1 MRERRVVADLTVEN
15 LEINVKTNAGDSAKA
30 FKSLKSA
37 LQGVSGAS
45 VKLTSASNGVRQ
57 IGAEAKKAEKHTN
70 KLLSS
75 IKRIAMYRLLRS
87 VIKEITQAFSEGLK
101 AAYAFS
107 AGLTTEGN
115 RFAAA
120 LDNMKSATNQ
130 MKGQLGSALAG
141 LLTAIAPILERI
153 INLIVKVA
161 DVISQ
166 FFAAFTGSTY
176 LKAIRTQAEFADI
189 TAKGAKSAKEWKN
202 QLLGFDEINKLN
214 EPSSGGGTGVNLLEG
229 YAFED
234 APISE
239 GIRNFVEKI
248 KQKFA
253 ELKESIDF
261 TNLKKSFSRL
271 KESIGPLVD
280 IISKGLS
287 WAWNNVLLPFGK
299 WTIEEAAPALVDALA
314 AAFEFLSAVFDALAP
329 VLEPLWENVLKPFF
343 EACGEII
350 LTGLQELTDLLKDLT
365 DLIKGNIGWDEFI
378 GGLDGVQIAL
388 LALGGTL
395 VLSAIGKIT
404 TAIAGLP
411 AVIGTATAGM
421 TTGLAAMAKSA
432 FVGALAVV
440 DAVLVAYDV
449 KKIKE
454 ASNTY
459 KEAQQAHTR
468 ETQTALN
475 EYTRIYN
482 AKGKEIADQWAKTA
496 YNIDTTGMDF
506 EQSQLALTQKIEGYW
521 EDVPQN
527 LWQGF
532 KAGWNDYFG
541 SNGKGAGQ
549 LMEDAFTGAVDGV
562 KDTLGIHSPSTVFES
577 IGENSVNG
585 FLKGFS
591 DAWNRFM
598 TELRSKLAAFRNAVQ
613 QGLSFGS
620 ASVRLPSYTPSA
632 VSANLYADGG
642 FPTAGELFIANER
655 GPELVG
661 SLNGQSAVA
670 NNGQI
675 EAGIEEA
682 AYRGFVR
689 AIASSGGGN
698 NGGDVV
704 LNINGREFARATY
717 KDYQAAARETGGSLI
732 NNFA

>member
-1 MRERRVVADLTVEN
+1 MTVEN
-15 LEINVKTNAGDSAKA
+15 LEINVKTNAGDSANA

-45 VKLTSASNGVRQ
+45 VKLTSASNGVKK
-57 IGAEAKKAEKHTN
+57 IGEEAKKSEKQTN
-70 KLLSS
+70 KLWSS
-75 IKRIAMYRLLRS
+75 IKRIAMYRLLRT
-87 VIKEITQAFSEGLK
+87 VIKEITQAFGEGLK

-115 RFAAA
+115 RFATA
-120 LDNMKSATNQ
+120 LDSMKSATNQ
-130 MKGQLGSALAG
+130 MKGQLGSALIG
-141 LLTAIAPILERI
+141 LLTAIAPILEKI
-153 INLIVKVA
+153 IDLVVKVA
-161 DVISQ
+161 DVMSQ

-176 LKAIRTQAEFADI
+176 LKAIRTQADFADI

-214 EPSSGGGTGVNLLEG
+214 EPSGGGGTGVNLLEG

-239 GIRNFVEKI
+239 GIMRFVEKV
-248 KQKFA
+248 KMLFSG
-253 ELKESIDF
+253 LKESLSPVIE
-261 TNLKKSFSRL
+261 T
-271 KESIGPLVD
+271 
-280 IISKGLS
+280 ISKGLA
-287 WAWNNVLLPFGK
+287 WAWNNVLVPLGQ
-299 WTIEEAAPALVDALA
+299 WTINEALPVVVNFLG
-314 AAFEFLSAVFDALAP
+314 AAFEFLYSA
-329 VLEPLWENVLKPFF
+329 LEPLWEPILKPFF
-343 EACGEII
+343 EWCGKII

-365 DLIKGNIGWDEFI
+365 NLIKGNISWDEFI

-404 TAIAGLP
+404 TALIGLP
-411 AVIGTATAGM
+411 ATIGTATAGM

-440 DAVLVAYDV
+440 DAILVAYDV

-454 ASNTY
+454 AANTY
-459 KEAQQAHTR
+459 KEAQQAHTQ

-496 YNIDTTGMDF
+496 YNIDTTGLDF
-506 EQSQLALTQKIEGYW
+506 EQSQLVLTQKIEGYW

-527 LWQGF
+527 LWEGF

-562 KDTLGIHSPSTVFES
+562 KDMLGIHSPSTVFES

-620 ASVRLPSYTPSA
+620 ASVRLPNYQVSGASFASISPYASGGLPS
-632 VSANLYADGG
+632 
-642 FPTAGELFIANER
+642 TGELFIANER

-661 SLNGQSAVA
+661 NLNGHNAVA

-717 KDYQAAARETGGSLI
+717 RDYQAAARETGGSLI

>member
-1 MRERRVVADLTVEN
+1 MTVEN
-15 LEINVKTNAGDSAKA
+15 LEINVKTNAGDSANA

-45 VKLTSASNGVRQ
+45 VKLTSASSGVKK
-57 IGAEAKKAEKHTN
+57 IGEEAKKAEKHTN
-70 KLLSS
+70 KLWSS

-120 LDNMKSATNQ
+120 LDSMKSATNQ

-141 LLTAIAPILERI
+141 LLTAIAPILEKI
-153 INLIVKVA
+153 INLVVKVA
-161 DVISQ
+161 DVMSQ

-189 TAKGAKSAKEWKN
+189 TASGAKSAKEWKN

-214 EPSSGGGTGVNLLEG
+214 EPSGSGTGVNLLEG

-261 TNLKKSFSRL
+261 TNLKESFGRL

-280 IISKGLS
+280 IIRRGLS

-343 EACGEII
+343 EACGKII
-350 LTGLQELTDLLKDLT
+350 ITGLQELTDLLKDFT
-365 DLIKGNIGWDEFI
+365 ALIRGDISWDEFI
-378 GGLDGVQIAL
+378 GGLDGVKIAL

-404 TAIAGLP
+404 TALIGLP
-411 AVIGTATAGM
+411 ATIGTATAGM
-421 TTGLAAMAKSA
+421 TTGLAAMAKAA

-440 DAVLVAYDV
+440 DAILVAYDV

-454 ASNTY
+454 AAEGYSNAA
-459 KEAQQAHTR
+459 KAHTH
-468 ETQTALN
+468 ESEVALN
-475 EYTRIYN
+475 IY
-482 AKGKEIADQWAKTA
+482 AKKYEEKGKEVADQWAKMV
-496 YNIDTTGMDF
+496 YQIDTTGMDF
-506 EQSQLALTQKIEGYW
+506 AQAQQALTQKIEGYW

-562 KDTLGIHSPSTVFES
+562 KDTLGIHSPSTVFEG

-598 TELRSKLAAFRNAVQ
+598 TELRSKLEVFRNAVQ
-613 QGLSFGS
+613 QGLNFGS
-620 ASVRLPSYTPSA
+620 SSVRLPSYTPSA
-632 VSANLYADGG
+632 VSANLYAGGG
-642 FPTAGELFIANER
+642 FPNAGELFIANER

-661 SLNGQSAVA
+661 SLNGHSAVA

-689 AIASSGGGN
+689 AIASSGCGN